1 MVRPTVETVRRLSVS
16 RPFILI
22 VVLATMLALAACGAS
37 PQSATPASAE
47 PSAAAA
53 TAPASSSVPLPS
65 VPASVPS
72 LPDLDTVAASELP
85 EGLPVPVPVG
95 GEITDSIAAF
105 EGQSL
110 EVQFP
115 TSMYEAV
122 SGFYDAWFASE
133 GILVPPEFVPDG
145 TRVWRPDINGQAVQ
159 IELYEITNAEGL
171 LRLFITWP

>member
-1 MVRPTVETVRRLSVS
+1 MPSSGESSVGL
-16 RPFILI
+16 P
-22 VVLATMLALAACGAS
+22 
-37 PQSATPASAE
+37 
-47 PSAAAA
+47 
-53 TAPASSSVPLPS
+53 TAPASSGVLTPS
-65 VPASVPS
+65 APASVPG
-72 LPDLDTVAASELP
+72 LPDLDTMSASELP

-95 GEITDSIAAF
+95 GDITNSVVAF

-110 EVQFP
+110 EAQFP
-115 TSMYEAV
+115 TSMYDAV

-133 GILVPPEFVPDG
+133 GIPVPPEFVPDG